1 MRAHEYGNVRQSA
14 PTARVRTRPARQNRV
29 GQSRRAGSAVSD
41 ANDNP
46 EVAGQSGSW
55 PAWPIRCFVVALFV
69 PWLFDLSG
77 LIVSPYR
84 LVLLAMVLP
93 CLFRW
98 LNGAA
103 GFRVADFCL
112 LFYCLWATISMA
124 VRDGFGSALE
134 GGGILFVETMG
145 SYLLARCFV
154 RSARDY
160 YNVALLFF
168 RCILLLMPFAV
179 VEALT
184 GNNILLETSRALF
197 TTHYAV
203 PDTRWGL
210 TRVQSVLE
218 HPILFGVVV
227 GSALAPVHLV
237 LGYGHGVVKRYF
249 RTSVV
254 AVTAF
259 LSMSS
264 GPLTALFVQI
274 VLLTWNGVLAH
285 MKDRWKLLWAAMFA
299 AYAMIAIGSN
309 QSVFQFAITYFSF
322 SPTNAYFRVLIWD
335 HGSAS
340 ALNHPIFGTGMEDW
354 ERPEW
359 MPPSIDMFWL
369 YHAIVYGIPAAFAM
383 LAAFL
388 SVFLNV
394 SLRPASAD
402 PKLMA
407 YRLAYLAAMASLFC
421 VGWTVHFWNATY
433 VLFLFT
439 LGSGVWLLETEE
451 PAMRERG
458 RRPTG
463 GRSIPSP
470 RTAMENRRGRPT
482 NGPTPS

>member
-1 MRAHEYGNVRQSA
+1 
-14 PTARVRTRPARQNRV
+14 
-29 GQSRRAGSAVSD
+29 
-41 ANDNP
+41 
-46 EVAGQSGSW
+46 
-55 PAWPIRCFVVALFV
+55 
-69 PWLFDLSG
+69 
-77 LIVSPYR
+77 
-84 LVLLAMVLP
+84 MVLP

-98 LNGAA
+98 LSGAA
-103 GFRVADFCL
+103 GRFRVADFCL
-112 LFYCLWATISMA
+112 LFYCLWAAISMV
-124 VRDGFGSALE
+124 VRDGFGAALE

-160 YNVALLFF
+160 YSVALLFF

-179 VEALT
+179 FETLT
-184 GNNILLETSRALF
+184 GNNVLLETTRALF

-237 LGYGHGVVKRYF
+237 LGYGQSVIRRYF

-259 LSMSS
+259 LSLSS
-264 GPLTALFVQI
+264 GPLTALSVQI
-274 VLLTWNGVLAH
+274 LLLTWNGLLAH
-285 MKDRWKLLWAAMFA
+285 VKERWKLFWAVMLAGYA
-299 AYAMIAIGSN
+299 AVAIASN
-309 QSVFQFAITYFSF
+309 QSVFQFAFTYFSF
-322 SPTNAYFRVLIWD
+322 SPANAYFRVLIW
-335 HGSAS
+335 HFGSSS

-369 YHAIVYGIPAAFAM
+369 YHAIVYGIPAALAM

-388 SVFLNV
+388 AIFLSV
-394 SLRPASAD
+394 STRPASAD

-451 PAMRERG
+451 PATRERDI
-458 RRPTG
+458 RPVR
-463 GRSIPSP
+463 GRSVSSSRPA
-470 RTAMENRRGRPT
+470 TENRRGRAT
-482 NGPTPS
+482 NGPTSS